1 MHSRDVRFVR
11 TFVASDFMTDLTTGE
26 APAAAAPQGTC
37 LRCGTPWVGRPSGR
51 RRKWCSQACRRAA
64 YEERRAAAAGAI
76 AVREVEV
83 ATVNDHDLSTCVK
96 NVADSPTA
104 VKRLLRSLGE
114 SSRLGDVATELR
126 WEPTRKELGTLL
138 GKIASMTTRHS
149 PRRW

>member
-1 MHSRDVRFVR
+1 MS
-11 TFVASDFMTDLTTGE
+11 TLTTGE
-26 APAAAAPQGTC
+26 APTAAAPQGTC

-51 RRKWCSQACRRAA
+51 PRKWCSQACRRAA
-64 YEERRAAAAGAI
+64 YEERRAAATGAI

-83 ATVNDHDLSTCVK
+83 AKVTDHDLSTCAN

-114 SSRLGDVATELR
+114 SSRLVDVATELR
-126 WEPTRKELGTLL
+126 WEPARRELGTLL
-138 GKIASMTTRHS
+138 DKIASMTARHS